1 MNIIYVNFPFS
12 DDVTSLSFL
21 FSTFLG
27 LTRTAIAFI
36 GSAVFVALAVIFAA
50 VLFKIGV
57 ISCKRKTAR
66 TKLTAEVNLEQS
78 APLRNGEPARIES
91 SL

>member
-1 MNIIYVNFPFS
+1 M
-12 DDVTSLSFL
+12 
-21 FSTFLG
+21 
-27 LTRTAIAFI
+27 
-36 GSAVFVALAVIFAA
+36 FVALAIIFAA

-78 APLRNGEPARIES
+78 APLRNGEPTRIES